1 MIFLILSVDDMNFFS
16 SASSIFMISYTHC
29 CCKFALLNVFDR
41 KGLVWLMPVFKIWL
55 VLPIMPSSYSRAFN
69 LSKRQGIERGGVPV
83 GTFYYIVI
91 EVCSCQKKKKACVA
105 NLRIWNYTSFLPPG
119 GSKFQ
124 LQRNCDLA
132 CVVFLFQ

>member
-55 VLPIMPSSYSRAFN
+55 VLPIMPSSYSRTFN

-91 EVCSCQKKKKACVA
+91 EVCSCQKKKKRLVLLTSEFGITLHSSHPEAASSNFNVIV
-105 NLRIWNYTSFLPPG
+105 IWL
-119 GSKFQ
+119 
-124 LQRNCDLA
+124 
-132 CVVFLFQ
+132 V